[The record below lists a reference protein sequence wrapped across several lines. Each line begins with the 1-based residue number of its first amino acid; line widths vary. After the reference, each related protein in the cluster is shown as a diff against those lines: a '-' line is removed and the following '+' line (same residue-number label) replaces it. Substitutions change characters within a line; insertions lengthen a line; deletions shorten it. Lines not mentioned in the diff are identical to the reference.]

1 MKAQR
6 NNHHPTAIHMTQA
19 RATIRASFGKFA
31 KPQWENWK
39 AIESAPLW
47 ELVALAV
54 DIDPF
59 ALTTW
64 NTLRPA
70 VVPPVRFH
78 RLLRKA
84 TTALQAGD
92 KVLIRVSKLDS
103 DLFLTR
109 VLVGNF
115 REWTVRHSIKLP
127 PEFPCGSMVRPTEW
141 GDAEKLRLT
150 LEIAEERQK
159 GTKDFFKTVADRY
172 GITPQRLQ
180 QLVGTTADRAERI
193 RKSRNT

>member
-1 MKAQR
+1 
-6 NNHHPTAIHMTQA
+6 MTQA